1 MQRVFLKNIV
11 LNVFSFDCELMVKLL
26 KHLVFTITHVC
37 SICLKLDVSSL
48 TEIQYSQIEPSE
60 KRTHTNESMMLKMF
74 YLYGFV
80 RWTKCIWWAIE
91 NDYLLVYQL
100 FEFVVEWIPLIRY
113 KAEIYSV
120 KKITCINAIADKK
133 IIRVFCVS
141 GYCAPH
147 LRLLSL
153 FSWNPQRKEKKLTK
167 IVCKLSDSP
176 KM

>member
-1 MQRVFLKNIV
+1 
-11 LNVFSFDCELMVKLL
+11 MVKLL
-26 KHLVFTITHVC
+26 KHLVFTITHIC

-48 TEIQYSQIEPSE
+48 IEIQYSQIEPSE

-80 RWTKCIWWAIE
+80 RWTKCIWSAIE
-91 NDYLLVYQL
+91 NDYLFIYQL

-141 GYCAPH
+141 PVLCSPPQAA
-147 LRLLSL
+147 LSFLLEST
-153 FSWNPQRKEKKLTK
+153 KEEKK
-167 IVCKLSDSP
+167 S
-176 KM
+176 